1 MLNKKLN
8 SDEIINKFKELGITE
23 MENINTILTGFENL
37 AEIGYTWYI
46 NNNIKNTINHDKEA

>member
-46 NNNIKNTINHDKEA
+46 KNNNKNTINNDKEA